1 MKGEGRNPIVYRP
14 EIFDVADLASAKAII
29 LTPELGTT
37 TEERWKKET
46 PYLVEQIGI
55 YLQPNENTCIL
66 DYGCGIG
73 RLAKALI
80 ETYSC
85 WIVGVDISAKMRQL
99 ALGYVDSPRFSV
111 CSPEALEMVIAKG
124 FSVDH
129 AISIWVIQHCLRPQE
144 DIARIKAA
152 MKRGG
157 LGYIVNSRF
166 RVVPTDKGW
175 ANDGIDVMEMLQRE
189 FVEVG
194 QYALPEGITT
204 PQIAQIAFVSVLKKS

>member
-1 MKGEGRNPIVYRP
+1 MKDERGNPIVYRP
-14 EIFDVADLASAKAII
+14 EIFDVADLASARAII

-46 PYLVEQIGI
+46 PYLAEQIGI
-55 YLQPNENTCIL
+55 FLRPNENTCIL

-80 ETYSC
+80 ETYNC
-85 WIVGVDISAKMRQL
+85 RVVGVDISAKMRQL

-111 CSPEALEMVIAKG
+111 CSPEALEMMVARG

-129 AISIWVIQHCLRPQE
+129 AISIWVIQHCLCPQE

-157 LGYIVNSRF
+157 LGYILNSRF
-166 RVVPTDKGW
+166 RLVPTDKGW
-175 ANDGIDVMEMLQRE
+175 SNDGIDVMEMLRHE

-194 QYALPEGITT
+194 RYALPEGMTT
-204 PQIAQIAFVSVLKKS
+204 PQISQIAFVSVLKKG